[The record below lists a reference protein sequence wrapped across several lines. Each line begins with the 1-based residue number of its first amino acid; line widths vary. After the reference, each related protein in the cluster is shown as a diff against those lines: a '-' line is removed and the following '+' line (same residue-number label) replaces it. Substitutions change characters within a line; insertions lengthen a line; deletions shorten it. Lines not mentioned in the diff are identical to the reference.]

1 MNPVENSNNDPKLQR
16 YWYAIY
22 TRPNFEKRVDHELKL
37 KGLESFLPTR
47 QVIHYWSDRK
57 KKIEEPLFRSY
68 VFIHANAQERYLSLQ
83 TRGVVRMVCFN
94 GQPARIPD
102 EQIQSI
108 HRILEHGYDPEPYQY
123 LNFGDEVEIV
133 AGPLRGIR
141 GFFIEERKKGRLVV
155 SINAIK
161 QSIAIEVDRG
171 QVRKIRS
178 AEEIQTPKTSRKY
191 LEKLMNR

>member
-1 MNPVENSNNDPKLQR
+1 MNSNENSISDPKLQR

-22 TRPNFEKRVDHELKL
+22 TRPNFEKRVDHELKM

-47 QVIHYWSDRK
+47 QVIHFWSDRK

-108 HRILEHGYDPEPYQY
+108 YRILEHGYDPEPYQY

-133 AGPLRGIR
+133 AGPLRGLR
-141 GFFIEERKKGRLVV
+141 GFYIEERNQGRLVI
-155 SINAIK
+155 SINAIR
-161 QSIAIEVDRG
+161 QSIAVEVERG

-178 AEEIQTPKTSRKY
+178 AEEVQASKASKKY
-191 LEKLMNR
+191 LDKLMGR